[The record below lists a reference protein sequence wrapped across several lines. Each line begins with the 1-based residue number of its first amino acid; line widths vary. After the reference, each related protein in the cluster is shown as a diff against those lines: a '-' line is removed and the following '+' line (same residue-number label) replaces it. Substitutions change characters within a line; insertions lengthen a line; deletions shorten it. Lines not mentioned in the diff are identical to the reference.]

1 MLLLLLLLRK
11 LTLGYCVCVE
21 MAEMAEDSWAAQWRE
36 EEREKRMIAEDVVW
50 EDGRVCR
57 ASQTEESSFTKEKP
71 MAIVLPNAHL
81 KDAVAWRQP
90 PGNRSE

>member
-1 MLLLLLLLRK
+1 
-11 LTLGYCVCVE
+11 
-21 MAEMAEDSWAAQWRE
+21 MAEMATSDASDEQQIEWAAKWRE
-36 EEREKRMIAEDVVW
+36 EERERRKIAEDVVW

-57 ASQTEESSFTKEKP
+57 ATQTEESSFTKERP

-90 PGNRSE
+90 PGNRSEWE